1 VPFKLSI
8 LPHAPQPGFHFDGNF
23 ITNCASVFSA
33 FVTFTDSRDAEDAVR
48 YRDGITFGGN
58 RLRVEVRRNNH
69 RADRSRDYGRYD
81 GDDRRRWEDRE
92 RRSKRRRDG
101 SYGGGYG
108 GGGGYADR
116 KRDDSD
122 GSHDDTVG
130 HYKGQKG
137 DFIVDNKRGT
147 SYEV

>member
-1 VPFKLSI
+1 MS
-8 LPHAPQPGFHFDGNF
+8 
-23 ITNCASVFSA
+23 
-33 FVTFTDSRDAEDAVR
+33 FTDSRDAEDAVR

-58 RLRVEVRRNNH
+58 RLRVEVRRNNR
-69 RADRSRDYGRYD
+69 RADNDRDYGRYN
-81 GDDRRRWEDRE
+81 GGGDRRRWEDRE

-108 GGGGYADR
+108 GGGYGDR

-147 SYEV
+147 SYEVRSVDCWLAGAGIYERMNAMSSCT